1 MVKSALVTQE
11 MIGDT
16 FIVRMNSVS
25 ITEEFLDAL
34 NSTLDDI
41 EFLRKYNN
49 INGSLKS
56 IIFISSVD
64 NIFLAG
70 ADLKLMYKSLGNEK
84 ALSALIQRGHD
95 TFNRIAKI
103 DVPTIAAINGACL
116 GGGYELA
123 LACDYR
129 IATNNKS
136 TKIGLPE
143 VNLGIL
149 PAWGGTTRL
158 PRLIGVVNA
167 LKVILGGAQ
176 NPSKYAKKLGLV
188 DNVVHTENLEKFCL
202 SLSYQKLS
210 KPKLKSFFLKPVNW
224 FIFNQAKKNV
234 LKKTAG
240 NYPAPI
246 KIINVIK
253 KSLSTSI
260 EKSLELEKE
269 AFLELSSTKHC
280 KNLIRIFFLQEGCKK
295 LKWNNITTDKNIN
308 SVCVAG
314 AGTMGAGIAQ
324 WLSSRGLKVTL
335 RDINEQIVSNGLKTI
350 GDLFVQAV
358 RGHKIDRPSA
368 RNSLSNLYTSI
379 GDKPLKSQDL
389 VIEAI
394 IENMDVKKKVLA
406 DLESKVNKNCI
417 IATNTSALS
426 VDEMAES
433 LSRPENFIGIHFFNP
448 VHKMKLVEIVV
459 GKKTS
464 DETIARTIKFVQKI
478 SKFPI
483 VVKDSPGFVVNRI
496 LIPYL
501 IEAAKLYEQ
510 GIIPQEIDKAI
521 VKWGMPMGPYRLMDE
536 IGIDVCMHVSK
547 DLSSRLGYDLPDV
560 LDKMVKE
567 NKLGKKTGEG
577 FYKYKKGRSVKEKY
591 DHSPVGELSHNTAL
605 LTGAMIQ
612 EAQKVLSEQI
622 VYNADDID
630 FGMIMGTGF
639 APFKGGPINYFK
651 HL

>member
-1 MVKSALVTQE
+1 
-11 MIGDT
+11 MIGDSYV
-16 FIVRMNSVS
+16 VRMNSVS
-25 ITEEFLDAL
+25 ITEEFLEDL
-34 NSTLDDI
+34 NSALDRI
-41 EFLRKYNN
+41 KFLRSRDKMNSS
-49 INGSLKS
+49 IKS
-56 IIFISSVD
+56 VIFISSVK

-70 ADLKLMYKSLGNEK
+70 ADLKLMNEK
-84 ALSALIQRGHD
+84 LNDKQALENLIDKGQN
-95 TFNRIAKI
+95 TFNRIANL
-103 DVPTIAAINGACL
+103 DVPTIAAIDGACL

-123 LACDYR
+123 LACDHR
-129 IATNNKS
+129 IATNNKA

-149 PAWGGTTRL
+149 PAWGGTSRL
-158 PRLIGVVNA
+158 PRIIGLVKA

-176 NPSKYAKKLGLV
+176 NPAKYAKKLGLV
-188 DNVVHTENLEKFCL
+188 DNVVHTENLEKFCID
-202 SLSYQKLS
+202 LSYKSL
-210 KPKLKSFFLKPVNW
+210 PKKQLNSFFFKPINW
-224 FIFNQAKKNV
+224 YIFKQAKKNV
-234 LKKTAG
+234 LKKTKG
-240 NYPAPI
+240 NYPAPL
-246 KIINVIK
+246 KIIKVMSKGLLTHIDKNLK
-253 KSLSTSI
+253 
-260 EKSLELEKE
+260 LEKK
-269 AFLELSSTKHC
+269 AFLELCSTDQC
-280 KNLIRIFFLQEGCKK
+280 KNLIRIFFLQEKCKK
-295 LKWNNITTDKNIN
+295 LKWNNVKVDNNID

-324 WLSSRGLKVTL
+324 WLSSRGLRVTL
-335 RDINEQIVSNGLKTI
+335 KDINEQIVSSGLKTI

-358 RGHKIDRPSA
+358 RGHKIDRPTA
-368 RNSLSNLYTSI
+368 RNSLSKIYTSV

-394 IENMDVKKKVLA
+394 VENLDIKKKVLSNI
-406 DLESKVNKNCI
+406 ETNVNKHCI

-426 VDEMAES
+426 IDEMASS
-433 LSRPENFIGIHFFNP
+433 LTRPENFIGIHFFNP

-459 GKKTS
+459 GSKTS
-464 DETIARTIKFVQKI
+464 DETIAKTIKFVQKI

-501 IEAAKLYEQ
+501 IEAAKLYEK
-510 GIIPQEIDKAI
+510 GVIPQEIDKEI

-567 NKLGKKTGEG
+567 NKLGKKSGEG
-577 FYKYKKGRSVKEKY
+577 FYKYNKGRSIKEKY
-591 DHSPVGELSHNTAL
+591 EPTPVGELTCNIAL

-612 EAQKVLSEQI
+612 ESQKVLKEQI
-622 VYNADDID
+622 VYDADDID

-651 HL
+651 NL